1 MTGTTH
7 IVLNVPSISCDHCR
21 MAIEGAL
28 TRLDGVS
35 TAVVDVSARSVDV
48 VYDGGR
54 VDQAR
59 IEAAIGEEGYA
70 VTGVHAFQD

>member
-1 MTGTTH
+1 
-7 IVLNVPSISCDHCR
+7 
-21 MAIEGAL
+21 
-28 TRLDGVS
+28 
-35 TAVVDVSARSVDV
+35 V